1 MFNLFNR
8 NMNSKMDTN
17 IYLLVILLLAILVC
31 YFQPYMIPVVVII
44 FVLTYYFSRR
54 TLMSKEIFF
63 SSYLDNIIRNIE
75 RTNHYAVR
83 KLDVGMAVFSKD
95 GKLQWKNELFQEWV
109 GKKNLEGLKPEAILP
124 LPPNSFELLSV
135 KDGERLIQM
144 NDRYYNMRYCRVET
158 QDKTGK
164 KGEQNTTSG
173 LMIYLTD
180 ITDFELLRQKYA
192 KEKICLAY
200 IRFDNYEDVMRGLSE
215 TNMANLNGEI
225 HETVTKW
232 VAEKNGFI
240 CRMNKEQSLAGF
252 THSAVAEI
260 IEEKFTVL
268 DKVREIRAGNKIPPT
283 LSIGVSCDGDTL
295 DELVQNANNTLYL
308 ALGRGGDQAVVVQNK
323 TNQFFGGTST
333 VAAKGTRVRA
343 RIVAQ
348 TINEQMQA
356 SDKVFIMGH
365 ANEDYD
371 AIGSA
376 IGMAKLSLSLNKET
390 YIVLSGR
397 NENVNR
403 ISEMLAHACVKVSD
417 CEEDYSAIMVEEE
430 EALKHITPTSLL
442 ILVDHHREIL
452 TASKKVLEA
461 ISKRVIVDHHRRA
474 EDVISDTVLM
484 YLEPSSSST
493 SELLTELVGYFN
505 DRLEITP
512 TEATALYAGIVLDTK
527 NFAVQTGERT
537 FEAAA
542 LLRRS
547 GADPTM
553 VRLMFKDDMD
563 VLKLRARLLAEAK
576 TIEPGIAISIYK
588 KAEKGAKAT
597 ILAAQ
602 LADRLINVEGIHVGV
617 AINEYKDGSL
627 GVSARSDGSVNVQII
642 MEELGGGGHQT
653 VAGVQLDN
661 MRAADIEPQIIA
673 LAKKQLEQ
681 LEEKDNNESDSAAR
695 C

>member
-1 MFNLFNR
+1 MLNLFNR
-8 NMNSKMDTN
+8 NMNSKVDTN
-17 IYLLVILLLAILVC
+17 IYLLVILILGALVC
-31 YFQPYMIPVVVII
+31 YFEPYMIPVVAIV
-44 FVLTYYFSRR
+44 FGLTYYFSRR

-83 KLDVGMAVFSKD
+83 KLDVAMAVFSKD
-95 GKLQWKNELFQEWV
+95 GKLQWKNELFQEWT
-109 GKKNLEGLKPEAILP
+109 GKKNLEGLKPEEILP
-124 LPPNSFELLSV
+124 LQPNAFELLSV
-135 KDGERLIQM
+135 KDGEKVIQL
-144 NDRYYNMRYCRVET
+144 NDRYYNMKYCRVQT
-158 QDKTGK
+158 NDVAAKQ
-164 KGEQNTTSG
+164 GEQNNSG

-180 ITDFELLRQKYA
+180 ITEFELLRQKYA

-225 HETVTKW
+225 HEMVTKW

-252 THSAVAEI
+252 TQGAVAEI
-260 IEEKFTVL
+260 IEEKFTIL
-268 DKVREIRAGNKIPPT
+268 DKVREVRAGNKIPPT
-283 LSIGVSCDGDTL
+283 LSIGVACDGATL
-295 DELVQNANNTLYL
+295 DELVQNANNVLYL

-323 TNQFFGGTST
+323 ATQFFGGTST

-356 SDKVFIMGH
+356 ADKVFIMGH

-390 YIVLSGR
+390 YIVVSGR

-403 ISEMLAHACVKVSD
+403 ISEMLASENMKVSEH
-417 CEEDYSAIMVEEE
+417 EEDYNSIMVEEE
-430 EALKHITPTSLL
+430 EALKHITADSLL

-452 TASKKVLEA
+452 SASKAVLGA
-461 ISKRVIVDHHRRA
+461 IHKRIIVDHHRRS
-474 EDVISDTVLM
+474 EDLIGDTVLL

-512 TEATALYAGIVLDTK
+512 AEATALYSGIVLDTK

-547 GADPTM
+547 GADPNM

-563 VLKLRARLLAEAK
+563 VLKLRARLIAEAK
-576 TIEPGIAISIYK
+576 TIEPGIAIALYK
-588 KAEKGAKAT
+588 KAEKGAKAS
-597 ILAAQ
+597 IMAAQ
-602 LADRLINVEGIHVGV
+602 VADTLINIEGIHVGV

-681 LEEKDNNESDSAAR
+681 LEEKDNNESDSVTR

>member
-1 MFNLFNR
+1 MLNLFNR
-8 NMNSKMDTN
+8 NMNSKIDTN
-17 IYLLVILLLAILVC
+17 IYLLVILILGALVC
-31 YFQPYMIPVVVII
+31 YFEPYMIPVVAIV
-44 FVLTYYFSRR
+44 FGLTYYFSRR

-83 KLDVGMAVFSKD
+83 KLDVAMAVFSKD
-95 GKLQWKNELFQEWV
+95 GKLQWKNELFQEWT
-109 GKKNLEGLKPEAILP
+109 GKKNLEGLKPEEILP
-124 LPPNSFELLSV
+124 LQPNAFELLSV
-135 KDGERLIQM
+135 KDGEKVIQL
-144 NDRYYNMRYCRVET
+144 NDRYYNMKYCRVQT
-158 QDKTGK
+158 NDVAAKQ
-164 KGEQNTTSG
+164 GEQNNSG

-180 ITDFELLRQKYA
+180 ITEFELLRQKYA

-215 TNMANLNGEI
+215 NNMANLNGEI
-225 HETVTKW
+225 HEMVTKW

-252 THSAVAEI
+252 TQGAVAEI
-260 IEEKFTVL
+260 IEEKFTIL
-268 DKVREIRAGNKIPPT
+268 DKVREVRAGNKIPPT
-283 LSIGVSCDGDTL
+283 LSIGVACDGATL
-295 DELVQNANNTLYL
+295 DELVQNANNVLYL

-323 TNQFFGGTST
+323 ATQFFGGTST

-356 SDKVFIMGH
+356 ADKVFIMGH

-390 YIVLSGR
+390 YIVVSGR

-403 ISEMLAHACVKVSD
+403 ISEMLASENMKVSEH
-417 CEEDYSAIMVEEE
+417 EEDYNSIMVEEE
-430 EALKHITPTSLL
+430 EALKHITADSLL

-452 TASKKVLEA
+452 SASKAVLGA
-461 ISKRVIVDHHRRA
+461 IHKRIIVDHHRRS
-474 EDVISDTVLM
+474 EDLIGDTVLL

-512 TEATALYAGIVLDTK
+512 AEATALYSGIVLDTK

-547 GADPTM
+547 GADPNM

-563 VLKLRARLLAEAK
+563 VLKLRARLIAEAK
-576 TIEPGIAISIYK
+576 TIEPGIAIALYK
-588 KAEKGAKAT
+588 KAEKGAKAS
-597 ILAAQ
+597 IMAAQ
-602 LADRLINVEGIHVGV
+602 VADTLINIEGIHVGV

-661 MRAADIEPQIIA
+661 MRAADVEPQIIA

-681 LEEKDNNESDSAAR
+681 LEEKDNHESDSVTR